1 MRTTINDKVFILFNL
16 DMGTSNKALRSLI
29 VLAVKVVLY
38 NIKLMNTELE
48 TFNQDF
54 TKGKIETAYLP
65 ILVAAKESFGI
76 LMTLRNQWNSFF
88 SLPGYS
94 KIRKL
99 F

>member
-1 MRTTINDKVFILFNL
+1 VGTTINDKVFIFIDWFYRTFLEPFIF
-16 DMGTSNKALRSLI
+16 LI
-29 VLAVKVVLY
+29 VKAVKMVFY
-38 NIKLMNTELE
+38 NIKLKNTELE

-54 TKGKIETAYLP
+54 TKGEIKTTYLP